1 MLATLVDQPFDSPD
15 WVYEIKWD
23 GYRVISYLNK
33 GRVEMRSRNNLS
45 FNEKF
50 NVIGEALAH
59 WNVKAVIDGEIV
71 ALDEHGHADF
81 QQLQNVLKHKDTA
94 HMVYYVFDILWYDGK
109 DLTQLPLLE
118 RKDILKS
125 IFPGNARPVNNKPSV
140 RTNDDLIR
148 YSDHIV
154 GKGIDFLSTAVR
166 HGLEGVMA
174 KRSDSTY
181 EPGARS
187 SSWLKIKNNHRTEAI
202 IAGYTF
208 PRRSRK
214 FFGAVILGKY
224 QGKKLVYVG
233 HSGSGFNDKDLKE
246 LWKRFQPLIID
257 KCPFE
262 KIPPTNQPAV
272 WLQPELVCE
281 VKFSEW
287 TKDKILRHP
296 IFAGL
301 REDKNAS
308 NEKNEKMVHA
318 PTNSRK
324 KTTAGEPGKKTTVSK
339 PEKRSTAGKPGKT
352 NLLIPDDSPKEQ
364 LIRVDRRELKLTNL
378 NKVYWPKEKYTKRDL
393 LNYYHKI
400 APYILPYMLDRP
412 QSLNRHP
419 DGIAGPN
426 FYQKNTAGKVADWV
440 TTYRFDSES
449 QGPID
454 FMVCKD
460 EASLLYMASLGCIE
474 MNPWH
479 SRTAAPH
486 NPDWCVIDLDPDG
499 NPYEQVI
506 AVALVI
512 KGLLDEIK
520 VPAWCKTSGATGM
533 HIYIPLKAKYTY
545 DQSRMLARLIVDM
558 AHRDERIASFTSLE
572 RTPAKRKKKIYLDF
586 LQNREI
592 QTLAAPYSVRPK
604 PGATVSTPLHWDELK
619 KGLKPSNFTMMN
631 IFDRLKR
638 EGDLFKPV
646 LGKGI
651 DLEKMIKRMES
662 MQA

>member
-1 MLATLVDQPFDSPD
+1 MAKRMPFPSDVKPMLATLVDQPFDSPD
-15 WVYEIKWD
+15 WIYEIKWD
-23 GYRVISYLNK
+23 GYRVVAYLNR
-33 GRVEMRSRNNLS
+33 GQVEMRSRNNLS

-50 NVIGEALAH
+50 NVIRDALEQ
-59 WNVKAVIDGEIV
+59 WKVKAVVDGEIV
-71 ALDEHGHADF
+71 ALDEQGQPDF

-94 HMVYYVFDILWYDGK
+94 HLVYYIFDILWYDGK

-118 RKDILKS
+118 RKRILKS
-125 IFPGNARPVNNKPSV
+125 IFPANARG
-140 RTNDDLIR
+140 DDRLR

-154 GKGIDFLSTAVR
+154 EKGIGFLASAVR

-174 KRSDSTY
+174 KKGDSIY
-181 EPGARS
+181 EVGARS
-187 SSWLKIKNNHRTEAI
+187 GNWLKMKNSHRLEAI
-202 IAGYTF
+202 IAGFTF

-224 QGKKLVYVG
+224 QGKKLVYIG

-246 LWKRFQPLIID
+246 LWQRFQPLIID

-262 KIPPTNQPAV
+262 KVPPTNQPAV
-272 WLQPELVCE
+272 WLRPELVCE

-308 NEKNEKMVHA
+308 TEKNEKMV
-318 PTNSRK
+318 TVK
-324 KTTAGEPGKKTTVSK
+324 KKA
-339 PEKRSTAGKPGKT
+339 
-352 NLLIPDDSPKEQ
+352 LLPDDSPKEQ
-364 LIRVDRRELKLTNL
+364 IIKVGRRELKLTNL

-393 LNYYHKI
+393 LNYYHEI

-419 DGIAGPN
+419 NGIAGAN
-426 FYQKNTAGKVADWV
+426 FYQKNTAGKVADWI

-454 FMVCKD
+454 FMVCTD

-486 NPDWCVIDLDPDG
+486 HPDWCVIDLDPDG
-499 NPYEQVI
+499 NPYDQVI
-506 AVALVI
+506 TVALVI
-512 KGLLDEIK
+512 KGLLDEMKI
-520 VPAWCKTSGATGM
+520 PAWCKTSGATGM

-545 DQSRMLARLIVDM
+545 DQSRMLARLIVEM
-558 AHRDERIASFTSLE
+558 ARQDQRIAAYTSLE

-619 KGLKPSNFTMMN
+619 KGLKPSNFTMVN

-651 DLEKMIKRMES
+651 DLEKAIRRMES
-662 MQA
+662 MQQA

>member
-1 MLATLVDQPFDSPD
+1 MAKRTSFPGDVKPMLATLVDQPCDSPD
-15 WVYEIKWD
+15 WLYEIKWD
-23 GYRVISYLNK
+23 GYRVIAYLNK

-50 NVIGEALAH
+50 NIIREALAK
-59 WNVKAVIDGEIV
+59 WNIRAVIDGEIV
-71 ALDEHGHADF
+71 ALDEDGHADF
-81 QQLQNVLKHKDTA
+81 QQLQNTLKHRDTA
-94 HMVYYVFDILWYDGK
+94 HLVYYIFDILWYDGK
-109 DLTQLPLLE
+109 DLTRLPLLE
-118 RKDILKS
+118 RKRILRS
-125 IFPGNARPVNNKPSV
+125 IFPDNEDR
-140 RTNDDLIR
+140 IR

-154 GKGIDFLSTAVR
+154 EKGIRFLSTAVR
-166 HGLEGVMA
+166 HGLEGIMA
-174 KRSDSTY
+174 KKSDSIY
-181 EPGARS
+181 EAGARS
-187 SSWLKIKNNHRTEAI
+187 SNWLKMKNSHRMEAI
-202 IAGYTF
+202 ICGFTL

-214 FFGAVILGKY
+214 FFGAIILGKY
-224 QGKKLVYVG
+224 QGKKLVYIG

-246 LWKRFQPLIID
+246 LWKKFQPLKTD
-257 KCPFE
+257 TCPFE
-262 KIPPTNQPAV
+262 IVPRTNQPAS
-272 WLQPELVCE
+272 WLKPELVCE

-296 IFAGL
+296 IFTGL
-301 REDKNAS
+301 REDKKAS
-308 NEKNEKMVHA
+308 NEKNEKMANA
-318 PTNSRK
+318 PK
-324 KTTAGEPGKKTTVSK
+324 KSEKKL
-339 PEKRSTAGKPGKT
+339 TAGKTVKGGV
-352 NLLIPDDSPKEQ
+352 LLSDDNPKEQ
-364 LIRVDRRELKLTNL
+364 VVRIGRRELKLTNL

-393 LNYYHKI
+393 LNYYHEI

-419 DGIAGPN
+419 NGIEGAN

-454 FMVCKD
+454 FMVCTD

-486 NPDWCVIDLDPDG
+486 RPDWCVIDLDPDG
-499 NPYEQVI
+499 NPYDQVI
-506 AVALVI
+506 SVALVI
-512 KGLLDEIK
+512 KGLLEEMK
-520 VPAWCKTSGATGM
+520 VPACCKTSGATGM

-545 DQSRMLARLIVDM
+545 DQSRMLARLIVEM
-558 AHRDERIASFTSLE
+558 AHQDQRIASFTSLE

-592 QTLAAPYSVRPK
+592 QTLAAPYSIRPR
-604 PGATVSTPLHWDELK
+604 PGATVSTPLHWEELK
-619 KGLKPSNFTMMN
+619 KGLKPGNFTMRN
-631 IFDRLKR
+631 IFSRLKS

-651 DLEKMIKRMES
+651 DLERVVKKMEAMH
-662 MQA
+662 A

>member
-15 WVYEIKWD
+15 WIYEIKWD
-23 GYRVISYLNK
+23 GYRVIGYLNRGK
-33 GRVEMRSRNNLS
+33 VEIRSRNNLS

-50 NVIGEALAH
+50 NVIRDALEQ
-59 WNVKAVIDGEIV
+59 WDIKAVVDGEIV

-81 QQLQNVLKHKDTA
+81 QQLQNVLKHKNTA
-94 HMVYYVFDILWYDGK
+94 RLVYYVFDLLWYDGK

-118 RKDILKS
+118 RKEILKS
-125 IFPGNARPVNNKPSV
+125 IFPDK
-140 RTNDDLIR
+140 DEHIR

-154 GKGIDFLSTAVR
+154 EKGTNFLETAVR

-174 KRSDSTY
+174 KKSDSIY
-181 EPGARS
+181 EVGARS
-187 SSWLKIKNNHRTEAI
+187 GNWLKMKNSHRMEAV
-202 IAGYTF
+202 IAGFTH

-224 QGKKLVYVG
+224 QRNKLVYIG

-246 LWKRFQPLIID
+246 LSKKFQSLITD

-262 KIPPTNQPAV
+262 TIPHTNQPAV
-272 WLQPELVCE
+272 WLRPKLVCE

-301 REDKNAS
+301 REDKTAS
-308 NEKNEKMVHA
+308 KEKNEKMV
-318 PTNSRK
+318 NVK
-324 KTTAGEPGKKTTVSK
+324 K
-339 PEKRSTAGKPGKT
+339 
-352 NLLIPDDSPKEQ
+352 NLLIAGDSPKEQ
-364 LIRVDRRELKLTNL
+364 MIKVGRRELKLTNL
-378 NKVYWPKEKYTKRDL
+378 SKVYWPKEKYTKRDL
-393 LNYYHKI
+393 LNYYHDI
-400 APYILPYMLDRP
+400 APYMLPYMLDRP

-419 DGIAGPN
+419 NGIAGAN
-426 FYQKNTAGKVADWV
+426 FYQKNTAGKVADWI

-454 FMVCKD
+454 FMVCTD

-486 NPDWCVIDLDPDG
+486 HPDWCVIDLDPDG
-499 NPYEQVI
+499 NPYDQVMS
-506 AVALVI
+506 VALVI
-512 KGLLDEIK
+512 KGLLDEMK
-520 VPAWCKTSGATGM
+520 VPAYCKTSGATGM

-545 DQSRMLARLIVDM
+545 DQSRMLARLIVEM
-558 AHRDERIASFTSLE
+558 AQQDRRIASFTSLE

-592 QTLAAPYSVRPK
+592 QTLAAPYSVRPR
-604 PGATVSTPLHWDELK
+604 PGAPVSTPLYWEELK
-619 KGLKPSNFTMMN
+619 KGLKPGNFTMLN

-651 DLEKMIKRMES
+651 DLEKIIRKLEV

>member
-1 MLATLVDQPFDSPD
+1 MAKRRSSPSDVKPMLATLIDQPFDSPN
-15 WVYEIKWD
+15 WIYEIKWD
-23 GYRVISYLNK
+23 GYRVIAYLNK

-50 NVIGEALAH
+50 DVIREALAK
-59 WNVKAVIDGEIV
+59 WNIKAVVDGEIV
-71 ALDEHGHADF
+71 ALDENGRADF
-81 QQLQNVLKHKDTA
+81 QQLQNALKHRDTA
-94 HMVYYVFDILWYDGK
+94 HLVYYIFDILWYDGK

-118 RKDILKS
+118 RKEILKS
-125 IFPGNARPVNNKPSV
+125 IFPEKEDR
-140 RTNDDLIR
+140 IR

-154 GKGIDFLSTAVR
+154 EKGIHFLSTAVR
-166 HGLEGVMA
+166 HGLEGIMA
-174 KRSDSTY
+174 KKSDSVY
-181 EPGARS
+181 EAGARNS
-187 SSWLKIKNNHRTEAI
+187 NWLKMKNSHRMEAI
-202 IAGYTF
+202 ICGFTL

-214 FFGAVILGKY
+214 FFGAVVLGKY
-224 QGKKLVYVG
+224 RGKKLVYIG

-246 LWKRFQPLIID
+246 LWKKFQPLKTD

-262 KIPPTNQPAV
+262 IVPRTNQPAS
-272 WLQPELVCE
+272 WLKPELVCE

-287 TKDKILRHP
+287 TKDNMLRHP

-301 REDKNAS
+301 REDKKAS
-308 NEKNEKMVHA
+308 NEKNEKMI
-318 PTNSRK
+318 K
-324 KTTAGEPGKKTTVSK
+324 K
-339 PEKRSTAGKPGKT
+339 
-352 NLLIPDDSPKEQ
+352 LLLSDESLKEQ
-364 LIRVDRRELKLTNL
+364 VIRIGRRELKLTNL
-378 NKVYWPKEKYTKRDL
+378 NKVYWPREKYTKRDL
-393 LNYYHKI
+393 LNYYHEI
-400 APYILPYMLDRP
+400 APYILPYMVDRP

-419 DGIAGPN
+419 NGIEGAN

-440 TTYRFDSES
+440 TTYRFDSET

-454 FMVCKD
+454 FMVCTD

-486 NPDWCVIDLDPDG
+486 RPDWCVIDLDPDG
-499 NPYEQVI
+499 NPYDQVI
-506 AVALVI
+506 SVALVI

-520 VPAWCKTSGATGM
+520 VPAYCKTSGATGM

-545 DQSRMLARLIVDM
+545 DQSRMLARLIVEM
-558 AHRDERIASFTSLE
+558 AQQDPRIASFTSLV

-592 QTLAAPYSVRPK
+592 QTLAAPYSIRPR
-604 PGATVSTPLHWDELK
+604 PGATVSTPLYWEELK
-619 KGLKPSNFTMMN
+619 KGLKPGIFTMLN

-651 DLEKMIKRMES
+651 DLEKVIKRMET
-662 MQA
+662 MQT

>member
-1 MLATLVDQPFDSPD
+1 MLATLVDQPFDNPD
-15 WVYEIKWD
+15 WIYEIKWD
-23 GYRVISYLNK
+23 GYRVIAYLNR
-33 GRVEMRSRNNLS
+33 GRVEIRSRNNLS

-50 NVIGEALAH
+50 NVIKDALEQ
-59 WNVKAVIDGEIV
+59 WDIKAVLDGEIV
-71 ALDEHGHADF
+71 ALDEQGRPDF

-94 HMVYYVFDILWYDGK
+94 HLVYYIFDILWYDGK
-109 DLTQLPLLE
+109 DLTQLPLME
-118 RKDILKS
+118 RKEILKS
-125 IFPGNARPVNNKPSV
+125 IFPDPGK
-140 RTNDDLIR
+140 NDRLR

-154 GKGIDFLSTAVR
+154 GKGIEFLSSAVK

-174 KRSDSTY
+174 KKGDSIY
-181 EPGARS
+181 EVGARS
-187 SSWLKIKNNHRTEAI
+187 GNWLKMKNSHRMEAI
-202 IAGYTF
+202 IAGFTL

-214 FFGAVILGKY
+214 FFGAVILGRY
-224 QGKKLVYVG
+224 EGKKLVYIG
-233 HSGSGFNDKDLKE
+233 HSGSGFNDKDLKS
-246 LWKRFQPLIID
+246 LWQRFQPLIID

-262 KIPPTNQPAV
+262 RIPPTNQPAV
-272 WLQPELVCE
+272 WLRPQLVCE

-308 NEKNEKMVHA
+308 TEKNVKMVSV
-318 PTNSRK
+318 PKNT
-324 KTTAGEPGKKTTVSK
+324 
-339 PEKRSTAGKPGKT
+339 EKRQTTKKAVNR
-352 NLLIPDDSPKEQ
+352 NLLLPDDSPKEQ
-364 LIRVDRRELKLTNL
+364 IIKVGRRELKLTNL

-393 LNYYHKI
+393 LNYYHEI

-419 DGIAGPN
+419 NGIAGAN
-426 FYQKNTAGKVADWV
+426 FYQKNTAGKVADWI

-454 FMVCKD
+454 FLVCTD
-460 EASLLYMASLGCIE
+460 EATLLYMASLGCIE

-499 NPYEQVI
+499 NPYEQVMS
-506 AVALVI
+506 VALVI
-512 KGLLDEIK
+512 KGLLDEMKI
-520 VPAWCKTSGATGM
+520 PAWCKTSGATGM

-558 AHRDERIASFTSLE
+558 AHQDQRIASFTSLE

-619 KGLKPSNFTMMN
+619 KGLKPSNFTMLN

-651 DLEKMIKRMES
+651 DLEKAIRRMES
-662 MQA
+662 MQQA

>member
-1 MLATLVDQPFDSPD
+1 MPRAAAFPKDIKPMLATLTDEPFDSDD
-15 WVYEIKWD
+15 WIYEIKWD
-23 GYRVISYLNK
+23 GYRVVSYLDK
-33 GRVEMRSRNNLS
+33 GKVEMRSRNNLS

-50 NVIGEALAH
+50 NVIGDALKK
-59 WNVKAVIDGEIV
+59 WPVRAVVDGEIV
-71 ALDEHGHADF
+71 ALDEKGHANF
-81 QQLQNVLKHKDTA
+81 QQLQNVLKNKDTA
-94 HMVYYVFDILWYDGK
+94 HLVYYVFDIIWYDGR

-118 RKDILKS
+118 RKEILKS
-125 IFPGNARPVNNKPSV
+125 IMPKK
-140 RTNDDLIR
+140 NDVVR

-154 GKGIDFLSTAVR
+154 GQGTRLLSSAVR
-166 HGLEGVMA
+166 EGLEGIMA
-174 KRSDSTY
+174 KKADSIYEVNRRST
-181 EPGARS
+181 
-187 SSWLKIKNNHRTEAI
+187 SWLKMKNNHRMEAI
-202 IAGYTF
+202 IAGFTS

-214 FFGAVILGKY
+214 HFGAIILGKY

-233 HSGSGFNDKDLKE
+233 HSGSGFNEKDLKE
-246 LWKRFQPLIID
+246 MSAKFKPLITD

-262 KIPPTNQPAV
+262 KVPHTNQPAT
-272 WLQPELVCE
+272 WLLPRLVCE

-301 REDKNAS
+301 REDKNAA
-308 NEKNEKMVHA
+308 NEKNEVMV
-318 PTNSRK
+318 SSK
-324 KTTAGEPGKKTTVSK
+324 KEVTATS
-339 PEKRSTAGKPGKT
+339 
-352 NLLIPDDSPKEQ
+352 KEQ
-364 LIRVDRRELKLTNL
+364 VMKIGKQELTLTNL

-393 LNYYHKI
+393 IHYYHEI

-419 DGIAGPN
+419 NGIEGAN
-426 FYQKNTAGKVADWV
+426 FYQKNVAGKVADWV
-440 TTYRFDSES
+440 KTYRFDSES

-454 FMVCKD
+454 FMVCTG
-460 EASLLYMASLGCIE
+460 EASLIYMASLGCIE

-486 NPDWCVIDLDPDG
+486 NPDWCVLDLDPDG

-506 AVALVI
+506 SVALVI
-512 KGLLDEIK
+512 KELLDEMK
-520 VPAWCKTSGATGM
+520 VPAYCKTSGATGM
-533 HIYIPLKAKYTY
+533 HIYIPLKAKYSY
-545 DQSRMLARLIVDM
+545 DQSRMLARLIVEM
-558 AHRDERIASFTSLE
+558 AHADERIAAFTSLE

-604 PGATVSTPLHWDELK
+604 PGATVSTPLHWEELK
-619 KGLKPSNFTMMN
+619 KGLKPSLFTMKN
-631 IFDRLKR
+631 IFDRLKK

-651 DLEKMIKRMES
+651 DLEKTIRRLEAMH
-662 MQA
+662 A

>member
-1 MLATLVDQPFDSPD
+1 MAKRTPFPSDVKPMLATLVDQPFDSPD
-15 WVYEIKWD
+15 WIYEIKWD
-23 GYRVISYLNK
+23 GYRVVSYLNK

-50 NVIGEALAH
+50 NVIRDALKH
-59 WNVKAVIDGEIV
+59 WDTRAVVDGEIV
-71 ALDEHGHADF
+71 ALDEHGNADF

-94 HMVYYVFDILWYDGK
+94 HLVYYVFDILWYDGK

-118 RKDILKS
+118 RKRILKS
-125 IFPGNARPVNNKPSV
+125 IFPNG
-140 RTNDDLIR
+140 DDRIR

-154 GKGIDFLSTAVR
+154 EKGIDFLSTAIR

-187 SSWLKIKNNHRTEAI
+187 GSWLKMKNSHRMEAV
-202 IAGYTF
+202 IAGYTL

-214 FFGAVILGKY
+214 LFGAVILGKY
-224 QGKKLVYVG
+224 QGKKLVYIG
-233 HSGSGFNDKDLKE
+233 HSGSGFDDKDLKE
-246 LWKRFQPLIID
+246 LWKKFQPLITD

-262 KIPPTNQPAV
+262 KVPPTNQPAV
-272 WLQPELVCE
+272 WLTPELVCE

-296 IFAGL
+296 IFTGL

-308 NEKNEKMVHA
+308 SEKNEKMVNA
-318 PTNSRK
+318 PTN
-324 KTTAGEPGKKTTVSK
+324 PGKKA
-339 PEKRSTAGKPGKT
+339 TAGKASGKTGKT
-352 NLLIPDDSPKEQ
+352 NLLIPEDSPKEQ
-364 LIRVDRRELKLTNL
+364 VIRVDRRELKLTNL

-393 LNYYHKI
+393 LNYYHNI

-419 DGIAGPN
+419 NGISGAN

-454 FMVCKD
+454 FMVCMD

-486 NPDWCVIDLDPDG
+486 RPDWCVIDLDPDG

-506 AVALVI
+506 SVALVI
-512 KGLLDEIK
+512 KELLDEIK

-545 DQSRMLARLIVDM
+545 DQSRMLARFVVEM
-558 AHRDERIASFTSLE
+558 AHQDGRIASFTSLE

-604 PGATVSTPLHWDELK
+604 PGATVSTPLHWEELK
-619 KGLKPSNFTMMN
+619 KGLKPSNFTMVN

-651 DLEKMIKRMES
+651 DLEKVVKKMET

>member
-1 MLATLVDQPFDSPD
+1 MKERNLAKRTPFPRDVKPMLATLVDQPFDNPD
-15 WVYEIKWD
+15 WIYEIKWD
-23 GYRVISYLNK
+23 GYRVIAYLNR
-33 GRVEMRSRNNLS
+33 GRVEIRSRNNLS

-50 NVIGEALAH
+50 NVIKDALEQ
-59 WNVKAVIDGEIV
+59 WDIKAVLDGEIV
-71 ALDEHGHADF
+71 ALDEQGRPDF

-94 HMVYYVFDILWYDGK
+94 HLVYYIFDILWYDGK
-109 DLTQLPLLE
+109 DLTQLPLME
-118 RKDILKS
+118 RKEILKS
-125 IFPGNARPVNNKPSV
+125 IFPDPGK
-140 RTNDDLIR
+140 NDRLR

-154 GKGIDFLSTAVR
+154 GKGIEFLSSAVK

-174 KRSDSTY
+174 KKGDSIY
-181 EPGARS
+181 EVGARS
-187 SSWLKIKNNHRTEAI
+187 GNWLKMKNSHRMEAI
-202 IAGYTF
+202 IAGFTL

-214 FFGAVILGKY
+214 FFGAVILGRY
-224 QGKKLVYVG
+224 EGKKLVYIG
-233 HSGSGFNDKDLKE
+233 HSGSGFNDKDLKS
-246 LWKRFQPLIID
+246 LWQRFQPLIID

-262 KIPPTNQPAV
+262 RIPPTNQPAV
-272 WLQPELVCE
+272 WLRPQLVCE

-308 NEKNEKMVHA
+308 TEKNVKMVSV
-318 PTNSRK
+318 PKNT
-324 KTTAGEPGKKTTVSK
+324 
-339 PEKRSTAGKPGKT
+339 EKRQTTKKAVNR
-352 NLLIPDDSPKEQ
+352 NLLLPDDSPKEQ
-364 LIRVDRRELKLTNL
+364 IIKVGRRELKLTNL

-393 LNYYHKI
+393 LNYYHEI

-419 DGIAGPN
+419 NGIASAN
-426 FYQKNTAGKVADWV
+426 FYQKNTAGKVADWI

-454 FMVCKD
+454 FLVCTD
-460 EASLLYMASLGCIE
+460 EATLLYMASLGCIE

-499 NPYEQVI
+499 NPYEQVMS
-506 AVALVI
+506 VALVI
-512 KGLLDEIK
+512 KGLLDEMKI
-520 VPAWCKTSGATGM
+520 PAWCKTSGATGM

-558 AHRDERIASFTSLE
+558 AHQDQRIASFTSLE

-619 KGLKPSNFTMMN
+619 KGLKPSNFTMLN

-651 DLEKMIKRMES
+651 DLEKAIRRMES
-662 MQA
+662 MQQA